1 MHYLMTIQKIEE
13 DPEYQAVLKEWEERN
28 RFNRVDRYDVPRNE
42 KVTNALTVIL
52 TQEQFDAI
60 KKASLETF

>member
-13 DPEYQAVLKEWEERN
+13 NPQYETILKEWEDRN
-28 RFNRVDRYDVPRNE
+28 RYNNVGRYDAPRNE

>member
-1 MHYLMTIQKIEE
+1 MRYLMTIQRIEE
-13 DPEYQAVLKEWEERN
+13 DPQYETILKEWEERN
-28 RFNRVDRYDVPRNE
+28 RYNNTSRYDVPRNE
-42 KVTNALTVIL
+42 KITNALTVIL